1 MVSPGRNTP
10 RSVKRNPSNVSPADA
25 CTPPTSKFSYYSD
38 DLIAVE
44 EIIEDLAY
52 PSSVMLLTGVLLNVL
67 HRKNGDDVAASLDD
81 VREFVSPTDF
91 WRAR

>member
-1 MVSPGRNTP
+1 MT
-10 RSVKRNPSNVSPADA
+10 NVIPFRRKP
-25 CTPPTSKFSYYSD
+25 TPPTSKFSYYSD

-67 HRKNGDDVAASLDD
+67 HRKNGDDIAASLDD
-81 VREFVSPTDF
+81 VREFVRGLRWEIRQQEKNGRPSVDL
-91 WRAR
+91 

>member
-1 MVSPGRNTP
+1 MTNVIPFRRKPTP
-10 RSVKRNPSNVSPADA
+10 S
-25 CTPPTSKFSYYSD
+25 TSKFSYYSD

-67 HRKNGDDVAASLDD
+67 HRKNGDDIAASLDD
-81 VREFVSPTDF
+81 VREFVRGLRLEIRQQEKMADHPSTSDT
-91 WRAR
+91 